1 MQEIKQKL
9 NHKPTEKIKI
19 SKETKLL
26 KAHTDQSNFIAEVPL
41 ILTFNLSSVANL
53 QLQTKR
59 KVVQAQTTTILRSE
73 QATET
78 ALLNTTRTE
87 AVSQQIASLKAD
99 NN

>member
-9 NHKPTEKIKI
+9 NLKPTEKIKI
-19 SKETKLL
+19 LRETKLL
-26 KAHTDQSNFIAEVPL
+26 RAHTDQANFIAEVPL
-41 ILTFNLSSVANL
+41 ILTFNLSLAANL

-87 AVSQQIASLKAD
+87 AASQQIASLKAD

>member
-9 NHKPTEKIKI
+9 NLKPTEKIKI

-26 KAHTDQSNFIAEVPL
+26 KAHTDQANFIAEVPL
-41 ILTFNLSSVANL
+41 ILTFNLSSAANL
-53 QLQTKR
+53 QLPTKR

>member
-9 NHKPTEKIKI
+9 NLKPTEKIKI
-19 SKETKLL
+19 LKETKLL
-26 KAHTDQSNFIAEVPL
+26 KAHTDQANFIAEVPL